1 MIAFIM
7 LSLLCLFSICFNSL
21 LTYILV
27 KNRKKA
33 WARKAAQ
40 LFYLVFS
47 DLLCSIILIPRV
59 IFAQLNISRKTYE
72 MCAVINFTVVTTQII
87 SFYQVLSLCIHRYM
101 VIRKVN
107 LPPGNDKYR
116 YGIESCVIWTV
127 VILLCIPPY
136 YFWGRHGEPLT
147 NCYFVNLFG
156 SSDRQAWLY
165 LLVLLC
171 IPWVLTNA
179 VYVALVFK
187 MRSTGRV
194 QPTTCTTSQIQS
206 GISSQQTEA
215 HSPAVSVALVTPRQ
229 SCTHPVTTTSYWA
242 RNFQHRNSI
251 NQDAV
256 NMFSVSAKSTY
267 NSKQQG
273 TTVQYSAKDDQPQP
287 SAIKDQPQHLV
298 LNGQTQTS
306 ATRNRPQPSATK
318 DQIQHTAIKDQTQN
332 SATKDQPRNSHIKDR
347 PQTPASKDQ
356 SKTWVIKDQP
366 KYLVLNGQ
374 TQTSVTNDLPLS
386 SATNEQPQHS
396 ATSDKAKP
404 SAINDQ
410 PQASATKDETQTST
424 TKDQPQTSAIKD
436 QHYHSAIMDSP
447 QPLAI
452 KDQTQH
458 MAINDQPQNSVT
470 KDHPRNLAIKDQ
482 SQIPATEDQP
492 QTSVIKI
499 QPVDTATNDKTQA
512 LATKDQPEETQYN
525 QDSANKISATFDK
538 QYYNICSETKEN
550 QRPPVAYTSQKQHL
564 TPQRTIIATILATEN
579 SHEDAASHSSS
590 STKQPNNTDQQ
601 NQANQPFTLSSIKQ
615 NQCHAHQ
622 RRTIPPSTTKK
633 LPHFNVYPDELNQL
647 SSFVKQPYKATSHKE
662 TTIPK
667 VTPSMVETQ
676 EQQSIFV
683 RVRNGRV
690 IKGIAFLLLAFNISI
705 LPLLLIP
712 LMELYGGGDAVPPQL
727 QALVFLNNIFNPIIY
742 TFAFT
747 HLRDEVIRVLRRV
760 LSRLRNIILCQTDNI

>member
-1 MIAFIM
+1 MIAFLM
-7 LSLLCLFSICFNSL
+7 LSLLCLLSICFNSL

-27 KNRKKA
+27 KNRKQA

-40 LFYLVFS
+40 LFYLVLS

-59 IFAQLNISRKTYE
+59 IFAQLNISQKTYE
-72 MCAVINFTVVTTQII
+72 MCAVLNLTVVTTQII

-107 LPPGNDKYR
+107 FPPGNDKYR

-127 VILLCIPPY
+127 VILLCMPPY
-136 YFWGRHGEPLT
+136 YFWGRHGEHLT
-147 NCYFVNLFG
+147 NCYFANLFG
-156 SSDRQAWLY
+156 TSDRQALLY

-206 GISSQQTEA
+206 GINSQQTEA
-215 HSPAVSVALVTPRQ
+215 HSPAVSVALVTPGQ

-242 RNFQHRNSI
+242 SNFQHSNSI

-256 NMFSVSAKSTY
+256 NMLSVSAKSTL
-267 NSKQQG
+267 
-273 TTVQYSAKDDQPQP
+273 VQYSAKDDQPQP

-306 ATRNRPQPSATK
+306 ETRNLPHPST
-318 DQIQHTAIKDQTQN
+318 TKDQTQHTTIKDQPQY
-332 SATKDQPRNSHIKDR
+332 SATKDQPRNSDIKDR

-356 SKTWVIKDQP
+356 SQTWVIKDQP
-366 KYLVLNGQ
+366 KHLVLNGQ
-374 TQTSVTNDLPLS
+374 TQTSVTNDQPLS

-396 ATSDKAKP
+396 ATNDKAKP
-404 SAINDQ
+404 SAINDR
-410 PQASATKDETQTST
+410 PQASATKDQTQTST
-424 TKDQPQTSAIKD
+424 TKDQPQTSTIKD
-436 QHYHSAIMDSP
+436 QHDNHSAMIMDKR

-458 MAINDQPQNSVT
+458 TAIKHQPRNSATKKQPRNWTIKGQPQT
-470 KDHPRNLAIKDQ
+470 
-482 SQIPATEDQP
+482 PATKDQP

-499 QPVDTATNDKTQA
+499 QPVDTATNDKTQT
-512 LATKDQPEETQYN
+512 LATKDQPKETKYN
-525 QDSANKISATFDK
+525 QDYSATFDK
-538 QYYNICSETKEN
+538 QYNNICSETKEN
-550 QRPPVAYTSQKQHL
+550 QPLAVAYTLQKQHF
-564 TPQRTIIATILATEN
+564 TPQRTTIVTILATEN
-579 SHEDAASHSSS
+579 SHEDTASHPSS

-601 NQANQPFTLSSIKQ
+601 NQANRQVTLASIKQ
-615 NQCHAHQ
+615 NQCYANQ
-622 RRTIPPSTTKK
+622 RRTTPPSTTKEYPN
-633 LPHFNVYPDELNQL
+633 LNVYPDESNQL
-647 SSFVKQPYKATSHKE
+647 SASVKQPYNATSHQE

-667 VTPSMVETQ
+667 VTLSMVKTQ

-690 IKGIAFLLLAFNISI
+690 IKAIAYLLLAFNISI

-712 LMELYGGGDAVPPQL
+712 LMELYGGGDADVVPPQL
-727 QALVFLNNIFNPIIY
+727 QGLVFLNNIFNPIIY

-747 HLRDEVIRVLRRV
+747 HLRDEVTRVLRPV
-760 LSRLRNIILCQTDNI
+760 ISRLRKILLCQSDNI